1 MALRFSS
8 DHGENI
14 FLTTSL
20 EAEWRTSYSGGLCF
34 SEGPVG
40 KDPLR
45 IRIYGSSHVVIGYL
59 EKNPNK
65 LHIREVLS
73 QIKSTCDVRVHK
85 STFEVSMRLS
95 SDGRHLVLDSDNK
108 RSERFVAGKGHTWLV
123 VYIQFGSASIYLGK
137 IILYKP
143 ALEKPEGAIKNE
155 QSRNTG
161 NIEQKT
167 QQ

>member
-1 MALRFSS
+1 
-8 DHGENI
+8 
-14 FLTTSL
+14 
-20 EAEWRTSYSGGLCF
+20 
-34 SEGPVG
+34 
-40 KDPLR
+40 
-45 IRIYGSSHVVIGYL
+45 
-59 EKNPNK
+59 
-65 LHIREVLS
+65 
-73 QIKSTCDVRVHK
+73 
-85 STFEVSMRLS
+85 MRLS